1 MNAMKRSI
9 SVLTMLFVSAFSVN
23 AQAQYI
29 ENATASAQ
37 ANANFWISGVGR
49 ANNGFWLTKHGADLP
64 ITGIRITNPSGFKGV
79 NFQLT
84 DSASAFQGFSTFLY
98 NGTAWVERMRI
109 AAQNGY
115 VGIGSTTPT
124 YKLDVND
131 TSSVKYLPESSSIG
145 IPKGPSI
152 QIANTASLDNTF
164 AGILLTTRN
173 SSGFNNVNYIGSVC
187 NAGVGTVAP
196 EMVFGIRTTFTSYKE
211 AMRITAAGAVGIGTT
226 IVNSEYKLAVAGT
239 IGAKKVKVTALG
251 WADFVFDP
259 SYKLPSLNEIEQY
272 IKTNRHLEGVPS
284 AAEVAMKGV
293 DLGEMNKILLQ
304 KIEELTLHLIDEHKQ
319 NEEMKTQMKMMQAEI
334 KAIKE
339 DKK

>member
-9 SVLTMLFVSAFSVN
+9 SVLTMLFVSVFSVQ

-29 ENATASAQ
+29 ENGINTAQ

-49 ANNGFWLTKHGADLP
+49 ANNGLWVTKHGADIA

-84 DSASAFQGFSTFLY
+84 DSTSAFQGFSTLLY
-98 NGTAWVERMRI
+98 NGTTWVERMRI

-115 VGIGSTTPT
+115 VGIGTTTPT

-131 TSSVKYLPESSSIG
+131 TSSVKYLPESSSVG

-152 QIANTASLDNTF
+152 QIANTTSLDNTYT
-164 AGILLTTRN
+164 GIYMTTRN
-173 SSGFNNVNYIGSVC
+173 SSGFNNVSYIGSVC
-187 NAGVGTVAP
+187 NAGAVAP

-211 AMRITAAGAVGIGTT
+211 AMRITGSGAVGIGTT
-226 IVNSEYKLAVAGT
+226 TVNSEYKLAVAGT

-272 IKTNRHLEGVPS
+272 IKANGHLEGVPS
-284 AAEVAMKGV
+284 AAEVATKGV

-304 KIEELTLHLIDEHKQ
+304 KIEELTLHLIEEHKQ
-319 NEEMKTQMKMMQAEI
+319 NEEMKAEMKMMQAEI

>member
-1 MNAMKRSI
+1 M
-9 SVLTMLFVSAFSVN
+9 TMLFVSAFSVQT
-23 AQAQYI
+23 QAQYI
-29 ENATASAQ
+29 ENGNSVAQ
-37 ANANFWISGVGR
+37 ANANFWISGLGR
-49 ANNGFWLTKHGADLP
+49 ANNGLWVIKHGADLP

-84 DSASAFQGFSTFLY
+84 DSSSAFQGFSTFLY

-131 TSSVKYLPESSSIG
+131 TSSVRYTSENTSTG

-152 QIANTASLDNTF
+152 QIANTASVDNTY
-164 AGILLTTRN
+164 AGIFLTTRN
-173 SSGFNNVNYIGSVC
+173 SNGFNNVSYIGSVC
-187 NAGVGTVAP
+187 NSGVGTVAP

-211 AMRITAAGAVGIGTT
+211 AMRITAGGAVGIGTT
-226 IVNSEYKLAVAGT
+226 TVASEYKLAVAGT

-259 SYKLPSLNEIEQY
+259 AYKLSSLNEIEQY
-272 IKTNRHLEGVPS
+272 IKANRHLEGVPS
-284 AAEVAMKGV
+284 AAEVEAKGV

-304 KIEELTLHLIDEHKQ
+304 KIEELTLHLIEEHKQ
-319 NEEMKTQMKMMQAEI
+319 NEEMKAQMKMMQAEI
-334 KAIKE
+334 KTIKE